1 MAACDTVRTLD
12 PVPPVPMMLPT
23 HVLAGLVLA
32 LPVASV
38 APELAPAAFAGG
50 AVGGVLPDLDM
61 YAGHRRTLHYPVYYP
76 LAAVPA
82 VAAAALLRTPVL
94 VGLALVLVA
103 AALHCR
109 MDELGGSL
117 ELRPWAASSE
127 RGVYD
132 HYSGEWRAPRRWI
145 SYDGSPRDLVGACV
159 LAAPLL
165 WAGPVQVRWLVAALL
180 AVAATYT
187 VFRKRL
193 ADLAEWAVQS
203 LPATV
208 ATYVPGRYREG

>member
-1 MAACDTVRTLD
+1 
-12 PVPPVPMMLPT
+12 MLPT
-23 HVLAGLVLA
+23 HVLAGLLLA

-76 LAAVPA
+76 LAAIPA
-82 VAAAALLRTPVL
+82 VGAALLLWTPVA
-94 VGLALVLVA
+94 VGLAIALVA
-103 AALHCR
+103 AAVHCR

-132 HYSGEWRAPRRWI
+132 HYNGEWRAPRRWI
-145 SYDGSPRDLVGACV
+145 SYDGSPRDLLGAV
-159 LAAPLL
+159 ALAVPLL
-165 WAGPVQVRWLVAALL
+165 WAGPVQVRWLVGALL
-180 AVAATYT
+180 AVAVTYT
-187 VFRKRL
+187 LLRKRL
-193 ADLAEWAVQS
+193 ADAAEWAVEY
-203 LPATV
+203 LPSV
-208 ATYVPGRYREG
+208 VRSYVPGRYREG